1 MSNQSIKPYKLTS
14 IDEEELGSI
23 LVFHYT
29 AREAKVDFWKELDFV
44 DYIDIRTRRVDDFM
58 LRYAKR
64 DTPHVVYNPP
74 FCTDCER
81 WGIPLD
87 EEGLCEECGILTA
100 EAEAFHKEFAQMATD
115 WRM

>member
-1 MSNQSIKPYKLTS
+1 MKYESPMTNSSIKPYKLTS
-14 IDEEELGSI
+14 TDEEADGSI

-29 AREAKVDFWKELDFV
+29 SQQAKVDFWKELDFV
-44 DYIDIRTRRVDDFM
+44 EYFDIRIKRLDDFM
-58 LRYAKR
+58 LQYTKR

-87 EEGLCEECGILTA
+87 EEGLCDECGSLTA
-100 EAEAFHKEFAQMATD
+100 EAEAFRKEFM
-115 WRM
+115 

>member
-64 DTPHVVYNPP
+64 DTPLVVYNPP